1 MLFIYES
8 VLFLG
13 KVDIRAEVTSPDG
26 KVTQAPVEDYTH
38 SDGCYKV
45 LFLGSKT
52 GKHKGSVYVLGEDVN
67 PEGFFFYVVTGRTHS
82 GATFSMKRLLVTI
95 YIQLIMIIYSKEQ
108 KRPCNTQFTILLF
121 CFRQRSTEERRH
133 IHTGYVLFDA
143 KSVSLISLHFF
154 VLI

>member
-13 KVDIRAEVTSPDG
+13 KADIRAEVTSPDG

-67 PEGFFFYVVTGRTHS
+67 QEGFFFYVVTGRTHS
-82 GATFSMKRLLVTI
+82 GTTFSMKRLLVTI

-108 KRPCNTQFTILLF
+108 KRP
-121 CFRQRSTEERRH
+121 
-133 IHTGYVLFDA
+133 IHN
-143 KSVSLISLHFF
+143 S
-154 VLI
+154 